1 MSKLMEQYILKNN
14 WWLEQKVSLIKW
26 INNTWTATAKICI
39 LNWFKE
45 SNTILL
51 TNISCQKT
59 NQKMNGF

>member
-1 MSKLMEQYILKNN
+1 MSRLMDQYILKNN

>member
-1 MSKLMEQYILKNN
+1 MSRLMDQYILTNN